1 MEEQVEQ
8 PTNEA
13 TEVPQE
19 QPVEQPQTDVQP
31 EPVQEEPA
39 QPAEQPTEQV
49 EQVEQPQAEAPQQEE
64 YDDVI
69 DELPSYSQYQQ
80 QQQSPV
86 DISQLPMD
94 AEGNVDPN
102 AFANAIYQNAV
113 QQANAQAQRTVQE
126 QLREQ
131 KLWQQAEK
139 AYPDLATDKE
149 LRGMVNNARLGEMA
163 ASLGEKNPTPKQVAD
178 RIFKKINTAKASGV
192 EQATNNVRVQNSAT
206 LESSSTTG
214 SGDTERVQQA
224 ALSGDE
230 SARREYLRTLMD
242 SGEIKIGE

>member
-1 MEEQVEQ
+1 MNEEQPLEQ
-8 PTNEA
+8 A
-13 TEVPQE
+13 PQE
-19 QPVEQPQTDVQP
+19 QPVEVPQEVEQPAL
-31 EPVQEEPA
+31 QEE
-39 QPAEQPTEQV
+39 QAEPTQEFEQSVETEQVVETPQV
-49 EQVEQPQAEAPQQEE
+49 EQVIE
-64 YDDVI
+64 DDEVE
-69 DELPSYSQYQQ
+69 DLPSYPQYQQ
-80 QQQSPV
+80 QQQTPI

-113 QQANAQAQRTVQE
+113 QQANVQAQRTVNE

-139 AYPDLATDKE
+139 AYPEIATDKE

-163 ASLGEKNPTPKQVAD
+163 ASLGEKNPSPKQVAD
-178 RIFKKINTAKASGV
+178 RIFKKINTARASGV

-214 SGDTERVQQA
+214 SGDTQRIQQA
-224 ALSGDE
+224 AFSGDQD
-230 SARREYLRTLMD
+230 ARRQYLRNLMD
-242 SGEIKIGE
+242 SGEIKLGE

>member
-1 MEEQVEQ
+1 MNEEQPASEV
-8 PTNEA
+8 
-13 TEVPQE
+13 EVPVEAPQVEVPTE
-19 QPVEQPQTDVQP
+19 QTPGV
-31 EPVQEEPA
+31 
-39 QPAEQPTEQV
+39 EQPTEQV
-49 EQVEQPQAEAPQQEE
+49 DQVEQPIEQTVEAPQVEQVIE
-64 YDDVI
+64 DDEI
-69 DELPSYSQYQQ
+69 EDLPTYPQYQQ
-80 QQQSPV
+80 QQQSPI

-113 QQANAQAQRTVQE
+113 QQANAQAQQTVQE

-139 AYPDLATDKE
+139 AYPEIATDKE
-149 LRGMVNNARLGEMA
+149 LKGMVHNARLGEMA

-214 SGDTERVQQA
+214 SGDNERIQTA
-224 ALSGDE
+224 AMSGDE
-230 SARREYLRTLMD
+230 NARRQYLRSLMD
-242 SGEIKIGE
+242 SGEIRLGE

>member
-1 MEEQVEQ
+1 MNEEQPLEQ
-8 PTNEA
+8 A
-13 TEVPQE
+13 PQE
-19 QPVEQPQTDVQP
+19 QPVEVPQEVEQPAL
-31 EPVQEEPA
+31 QEEQAEPA
-39 QPAEQPTEQV
+39 VEAEQPVEQEQVTEQV
-49 EQVEQPQAEAPQQEE
+49 ETPQVEQVIE
-64 YDDVI
+64 DDEI
-69 DELPSYSQYQQ
+69 EELPSYPQYQQ
-80 QQQSPV
+80 QQQSPI

-113 QQANAQAQRTVQE
+113 QQANVQAQRTVNE

-139 AYPDLATDKE
+139 AYPEIATDKE

-214 SGDTERVQQA
+214 SGDTQRIQQA
-224 ALSGDE
+224 AFSGDQD
-230 SARREYLRTLMD
+230 ARRQYLRTLMD
-242 SGEIKIGE
+242 SGEIKLGE

>member
-1 MEEQVEQ
+1 MNEEQPLEQ
-8 PTNEA
+8 A
-13 TEVPQE
+13 PQE
-19 QPVEQPQTDVQP
+19 QPVEVPQEVEQPAL
-31 EPVQEEPA
+31 QEEQAEPA
-39 QPAEQPTEQV
+39 VEAEQPVEQEQVTEQV
-49 EQVEQPQAEAPQQEE
+49 ETTPQVEQVIE
-64 YDDVI
+64 DDEI
-69 DELPSYSQYQQ
+69 EELPSYPQYQQ
-80 QQQSPV
+80 QQQSPI

-113 QQANAQAQRTVQE
+113 QQANVQAQKTVNE

-139 AYPDLATDKE
+139 AYPEIATDKE

-214 SGDTERVQQA
+214 TGDNERIQAAAMSGDA
-224 ALSGDE
+224 D
-230 SARREYLRTLMD
+230 ARRQYLRSLMD

>member
-1 MEEQVEQ
+1 MNEEQ
-8 PTNEA
+8 PIEA
-13 TEVPQE
+13 QQE
-19 QPVEQPQTDVQP
+19 QPVEVPQEVEQPAL
-31 EPVQEEPA
+31 QEEQAEPT
-39 QPAEQPTEQV
+39 QEVEQPVAPVEPEQVAEAPQV
-49 EQVEQPQAEAPQQEE
+49 EQVIE
-64 YDDVI
+64 DDEI
-69 DELPSYSQYQQ
+69 EELPTYPQYQQ
-80 QQQSPV
+80 QQQSPI

-113 QQANAQAQRTVQE
+113 QQANAQAQQTVQE

-139 AYPDLATDKE
+139 AYPEIATDKE

-206 LESSSTTG
+206 LESSSTVS
-214 SGDTERVQQA
+214 SGESERVQQA
-224 ALSGDE
+224 ALSGDPE
-230 SARREYLRTLMD
+230 ARKQYLRSLID
-242 SGEIKIGE
+242 SGDIRIGE

>member
-1 MEEQVEQ
+1 MEEQVS
-8 PTNEA
+8 N
-13 TEVPQE
+13 
-19 QPVEQPQTDVQP
+19 QP
-31 EPVQEEPA
+31 E
-39 QPAEQPTEQV
+39 AEV
-49 EQVEQPQAEAPQQEE
+49 VEQPQAEAQTEVPTPDNQEVQE
-64 YDDVI
+64 QEPTQEVASTEEVAEPVAEVEQTPVETEEDDII
-69 DELPSYSQYQQ
+69 DDLPSYPQYQQ
-80 QQQSPV
+80 QQQSPIDLSTLPV
-86 DISQLPMD
+86 DAQ
-94 AEGNVDPN
+94 GNVDPN
-102 AFANAIYQNAV
+102 DFATAIYQNAV

-192 EQATNNVRVQNSAT
+192 EQATNNVRVQSSAT
-206 LESSSTTG
+206 LESSSTV
-214 SGDTERVQQA
+214 SKSDTSNLQQA

-230 SARREYLRTLMD
+230 DARRQYLRSLID
-242 SGEIKIGE
+242 SDVIKIGE

>member
-1 MEEQVEQ
+1 MNEEQPLEQ
-8 PTNEA
+8 A
-13 TEVPQE
+13 PQE
-19 QPVEQPQTDVQP
+19 QPVEVPQEV
-31 EPVQEEPA
+31 E
-39 QPAEQPTEQV
+39 QPALHEEQAEPTQEVEQPVETEQVFETPQV
-49 EQVEQPQAEAPQQEE
+49 EQVIE
-64 YDDVI
+64 DDEVE
-69 DELPSYSQYQQ
+69 DLPSYPQYQQ
-80 QQQSPV
+80 QQQTPI

-113 QQANAQAQRTVQE
+113 QQANVQAQRTVNE

-139 AYPDLATDKE
+139 AYPEIATDKE

-163 ASLGEKNPTPKQVAD
+163 ASLGEKNPSPKQVAD

-214 SGDTERVQQA
+214 SGDTQRIQQA
-224 ALSGDE
+224 AFSGDQD
-230 SARREYLRTLMD
+230 ARRQYLRNLMD
-242 SGEIKIGE
+242 SGEIRLGE

>member
-1 MEEQVEQ
+1 MNEEQPLEQ
-8 PTNEA
+8 
-13 TEVPQE
+13 QE
-19 QPVEQPQTDVQP
+19 QPVEIPQEVEQPAL
-31 EPVQEEPA
+31 QEE
-39 QPAEQPTEQV
+39 QVETTQEVEQPVEQEQV
-49 EQVEQPQAEAPQQEE
+49 TEQVEQPQVEQVIEDEE
-64 YDDVI
+64 VED
-69 DELPSYSQYQQ
+69 LPSYPQYQQ
-80 QQQSPV
+80 QQQTPI

-113 QQANAQAQRTVQE
+113 QQANVQAQRTVNE

-139 AYPDLATDKE
+139 AYPEIATDKE

-178 RIFKKINTAKASGV
+178 RIFKKINTARASGV

-214 SGDTERVQQA
+214 SGDTQRIQQA
-224 ALSGDE
+224 AFSGDQD
-230 SARREYLRTLMD
+230 ARRQYLRTLMD
-242 SGEIKIGE
+242 SGEIKLGE